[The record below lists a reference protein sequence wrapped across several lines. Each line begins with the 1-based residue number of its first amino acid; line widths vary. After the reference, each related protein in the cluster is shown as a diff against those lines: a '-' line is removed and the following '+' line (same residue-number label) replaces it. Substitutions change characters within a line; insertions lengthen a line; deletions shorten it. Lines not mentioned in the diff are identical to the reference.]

1 MAHNSDVIEEES
13 FIILGTSP
21 GTSLD
26 LKCNGLVSDGPL
38 DKAQLEDAMKD
49 LSAEASM
56 AFKAHFKL
64 GDCPSPASLMVAS
77 NIISED
83 KSTEELQKRFG
94 EILDE
99 NVLLK
104 ETLKQNNDSMKDQ
117 FLLIASCQEDMMKTH
132 SLHKEKFEETKELVE
147 RLRQENKKLKQ
158 DIVRLSESSVNGVNT
173 ETGEAASGPPSA
185 VEFVTSPDDDTVNKL
200 TAQLE
205 LVEKQ
210 RRQVIVDNEK
220 LTWQKES
227 LEHIVDATSKER
239 DDLKEKLKNVE
250 LQLSCKDSDY
260 AVEINRLKSTIQSLQ
275 SKLQSSSSITSLST
289 EEIRKRDA
297 SIQQLEGKLSAL
309 QNDYKTSQL
318 KVLELESVKLE
329 FTKHKSGTAEII
341 RIYKDQIQDLQN
353 RLKDAQITLFQPVR
367 LSLTPDTETQ
377 SSEFSS
383 YLANVKLYDRTLKHL
398 AELLNNLAHSTSDN
412 LVQILGVVASLHDYK
427 LERASADQVKAG
439 LADVKQQL
447 EAQYKSA
454 LNNIGQVRSTMTI
467 FEGIFKDYN
476 ELLKK
481 AVTLQ
486 SKPTQGANVEA
497 LTAALLARGQEVSAL
512 TLEMRQLRVQQ
523 EEVDVLKAQLD
534 LYKSDFE
541 AEREAREKMAAEK
554 ENILTD
560 LRTTQRRNQE
570 LIQHIQQS
578 PVGPASAAQSPP
590 SAVPRQPTTVPR
602 QPTTVPHQ
610 PTTVPRQ
617 PTAGPRQPTAAS
629 PPAASQGNT
638 TGNIVQKKTL
648 TRTVYKPPEREST
661 PPPPRFDCP
670 VCDRT
675 FRTLPLLQH
684 HVDSCLL

>member
-570 LIQHIQQS
+570 LIQHIQQ
-578 PVGPASAAQSPP
+578 
-590 SAVPRQPTTVPR
+590 
-602 QPTTVPHQ
+602 
-610 PTTVPRQ
+610 
-617 PTAGPRQPTAAS
+617 
-629 PPAASQGNT
+629 
-638 TGNIVQKKTL
+638 
-648 TRTVYKPPEREST
+648 
-661 PPPPRFDCP
+661 
-670 VCDRT
+670 
-675 FRTLPLLQH
+675 FRRRRGE
-684 HVDSCLL
+684 DSDPCLMQ

>member
-534 LYKSDFE
+534 LYNPLSGQP
-541 AEREAREKMAAEK
+541 APH
-554 ENILTD
+554 N
-560 LRTTQRRNQE
+560 RRR
-570 LIQHIQQS
+570 
-578 PVGPASAAQSPP
+578 PP
-590 SAVPRQPTTVPR
+590 YRVNRPPYRVNRPPYRINRPPYRVNRPPDRVSRP
-602 QPTTVPHQ
+602 PH
-610 PTTVPRQ
+610 VFV
-617 PTAGPRQPTAAS
+617 
-629 PPAASQGNT
+629 N
-638 TGNIVQKKTL
+638 NKVQKKTL

-684 HVDSCLL
+684 HVYKCPKCLRFSSEQYQAMEDHFDFCLDDF